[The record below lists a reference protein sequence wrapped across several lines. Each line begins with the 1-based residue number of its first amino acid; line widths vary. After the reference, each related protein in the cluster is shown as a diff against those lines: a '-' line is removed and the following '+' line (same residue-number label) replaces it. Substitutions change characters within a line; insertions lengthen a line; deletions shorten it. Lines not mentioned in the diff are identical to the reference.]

1 MPFCR
6 LVVLG
11 YSSKT
16 HSNNIETEFYQ
27 LDLLYGVKNNLTQQA
42 IENLMCVCASV
53 CACVCVWVYL
63 CVPVYMY
70 ICVYLCV
77 SVYIVS
83 LYICV

>member
-27 LDLLYGVKNNLTQQA
+27 LDLLYGVKNNLT
-42 IENLMCVCASV
+42 
-53 CACVCVWVYL
+53 
-63 CVPVYMY
+63 
-70 ICVYLCV
+70 
-77 SVYIVS
+77 
-83 LYICV
+83 